1 MSKPA
6 NAPNAPTEPR
16 SIIPNPQVNPQ
27 LGAAAVGTFLR
38 RAPSLP
44 CDLTMYV
51 GVGHAVAE

>member
-1 MSKPA
+1 MSKSA
-6 NAPNAPTEPR
+6 NAATEPR

-27 LGAAAVGTFLR
+27 LGPAAVGTFLR

>member
-6 NAPNAPTEPR
+6 NAPTEPR

-38 RAPSLP
+38 RAHSLP

>member
-6 NAPNAPTEPR
+6 NAATEPR
-16 SIIPNPQVNPQ
+16 GIIPNPQVNPL

-38 RAPSLP
+38 RAPFP
-44 CDLTMYV
+44 TCDLTMYV